1 MAHHCILRFAFPGAP
16 LSVLPLPLRKPGMSR
31 PFPSRA
37 RGASSFQYLII
48 LLASALA
55 ALLLAEAYLSRQAA
69 SRLTLP
75 FYNEL
80 YPYVMFR
87 PHADY
92 TYETPDTHLMSRNTE
107 RVQHYTNAD
116 GFRVPSPGYDLPR
129 SKPAGQLRI
138 AFLGSS
144 AVQLGSTYETTL
156 PGALRML
163 LRERYPGRDIEVI
176 NAGIQSCVSR
186 QSIMQL
192 VFTVVA
198 YQPDIVILYDGVNDI
213 GLPLT
218 YESRANFPYNFQ
230 TMQEAWD
237 TYRHEYQQSLWQLL
251 LNRSRV
257 YATLRAQF
265 GDAGETTTA
274 NTVVLGLNKAPNA
287 VTADYVTYTPEFAEQ
302 HIAAYLSNW
311 RQLIE
316 LSQAFN
322 YTPVCILQPTGGLE
336 RDYALPLTM
345 RDFGL
350 EEETANEWIDAFE
363 VLYKEA
369 DKQIENLK
377 SEQPSRAVL
386 NLRSYLTPAEDHFW
400 DLVHVYDE
408 TNRKLAERIYQ
419 DIQPTVETAL
429 KH

>member
-1 MAHHCILRFAFPGAP
+1 
-16 LSVLPLPLRKPGMSR
+16 MSR
-31 PFPSRA
+31 PSTNRA
-37 RGASSFQYLII
+37 WGVST
-48 LLASALA
+48 LLYVVIFLGSAVA
-55 ALLLAEAYLSRQAA
+55 ALLLAEAYLSYQAA

-92 TYETPDTHLMSRNTE
+92 AYETPDTHVMSHNT
-107 RVQHYTNAD
+107 QPILHYTNAD
-116 GFRVPSPGYDLPR
+116 GFRVPSLGYELPKA
-129 SKPAGQLRI
+129 KPDGQLRI

-156 PGALRML
+156 PGSLRTL
-163 LRERYPGRDIEVI
+163 LRERYHGRDIEVI

-186 QSIMQL
+186 QSIMHL
-192 VFTVVA
+192 VFTVLP

-218 YESRANFPYNFQ
+218 YESRPNFPYNFQ
-230 TMQEAWD
+230 TMSEAWD
-237 TYRHEYQQSLWQLL
+237 AYRQEYEQPLWQLV

-265 GDAGETTTA
+265 GDADDTTTA

-287 VTADYVTYTPEFAEQ
+287 VTSDYVIYTPEFAEQ

-311 RQLIE
+311 RRFIE
-316 LSQAFN
+316 LSEAFN
-322 YTPVCILQPTGGLE
+322 YVPVCILQPTGGLE

-350 EEETANEWIDAFE
+350 EEDVANEWIDAFA
-363 VLYKEA
+363 VLYEEA
-369 DKQIENLK
+369 DRQIDQLT
-377 SEQPSRAVL
+377 SAQPDHTLL
-386 NLRSYLTPAEDHFW
+386 NLRSYLTPSQDHFW

-408 TNRKLAERIYQ
+408 TNRKLAERIY
-419 DIQPTVETAL
+419 DDMRPAVEASL
-429 KH
+429 AR